1 MQIDAPT
8 VIGHH
13 VVVEGAAT
21 LTDRSHEERPRR
33 PQAQHTYHGVLE
45 PAHLTVTVETD
56 AVGLVAVP
64 GERHAVEGHPI
75 AVLDPR
81 RRLHQRRVAVRPRL
95 PAAESGLVYPP
106 LVAEHAPPFPLHGL
120 EQIAMH
126 TGGLGHEA
134 AHDVHPGSTTEVEPL
149 DHGLGDEPVARQVT
163 RRRICTGASDGPW
176 VRVHDPDRT
185 PVAWRPVSSTTPD
198 TTSPDTTVPQAM
210 DPVTADLTAADVA
223 WDLDTLLEAT
233 SVDELLD
240 RSDVLADELSNLRGS
255 IGELDAAALADAMRR
270 TADLQEM
277 QGRAGYYAMLR
288 FSEDALDSERGA
300 LMMKVQERG
309 TAIAAK
315 LVFFEIEW
323 AALPDER
330 VEELLADPVLDFCAH
345 HLRSARR
352 YRDHILSEPEEVV
365 LTEKSVSG
373 AAAWVRLFDE
383 LTSAITIDVPPGPAH
398 DALGGGS
405 GSVDDTTDDGDDSSG
420 AATVGLEQG
429 LSLLQHPNRE
439 VRRQAAAAVT
449 AGLEPGLRTRAFVF
463 NTLLL
468 DKSTD
473 DRMRGYP
480 SWISHRN
487 LANEATD
494 DSVQALIDAVVGRYE
509 IPQRWY
515 RLKAQVLGLDR
526 LADYDRMASVAED
539 ESSIGWAEA
548 TTIVRDAY
556 ASFSPEL
563 ADIVQRFYDESWID
577 APVRPGKRPGAF
589 CAYTVPSHHPYLLLN
604 WTSRNRDVLTLAHE
618 LGHGLHAYLSR
629 DQGVFHQS
637 TPLTLAETASVFGE
651 TVTNNALLA
660 RIDDPGERFALLAS
674 TLEDSIA
681 TVFRQVAMN
690 QFEDAV
696 HTARRDEG
704 ELSIE
709 RFGELWAASQ
719 EAMVGDSVEITEG
732 YRTWWSYIPHF
743 IGTPGYVYAY
753 AYGQLL
759 ALSVYARY
767 EERGAA
773 FVPAYLELLRS
784 GGSLEPAELGRIVDC
799 DLEDPGFWDAG
810 LAIVEGQ
817 LAAAEDA
824 ARAAGR
830 L

>member
-1 MQIDAPT
+1 
-8 VIGHH
+8 
-13 VVVEGAAT
+13 
-21 LTDRSHEERPRR
+21 
-33 PQAQHTYHGVLE
+33 
-45 PAHLTVTVETD
+45 
-56 AVGLVAVP
+56 
-64 GERHAVEGHPI
+64 
-75 AVLDPR
+75 
-81 RRLHQRRVAVRPRL
+81 
-95 PAAESGLVYPP
+95 
-106 LVAEHAPPFPLHGL
+106 
-120 EQIAMH
+120 
-126 TGGLGHEA
+126 
-134 AHDVHPGSTTEVEPL
+134 
-149 DHGLGDEPVARQVT
+149 
-163 RRRICTGASDGPW
+163 
-176 VRVHDPDRT
+176 
-185 PVAWRPVSSTTPD
+185 VSS
-198 TTSPDTTVPQAM
+198 TSPDTTTP
-210 DPVTADLTAADVA
+210 DPSPAGDPGPDADLTAADVA
-223 WDLDTLLEAT
+223 WNLEPLLDGTT
-233 SVDELLD
+233 VDDLLD
-240 RSDVLADELSNLRGS
+240 RSDVVADELANLRGT
-255 IGELDAAALADAMRR
+255 IAEMDASTLADAMRR
-270 TADLQEM
+270 SADLEEL

-288 FSEDALDSERGA
+288 FSEDTQDPERGA

-309 TAIAAK
+309 TALAAK

-352 YRDHILSEPEEVV
+352 YRDHLLTEPEEVL

-373 AAAWVRLFDE
+373 AGAWVRLFDE
-383 LTSAITIDVPPGPAH
+383 LTSAIT
-398 DALGGGS
+398 
-405 GSVDDTTDDGDDSSG
+405 VDIPDG
-420 AATVGLEQG
+420 TVGLEQG
-429 LSLLQHPNRE
+429 LSLLQHPDRE
-439 VRRQAAAAVT
+439 VRRAAADAVT

-473 DRMRGYP
+473 DRLRHYP
-480 SWISHRN
+480 TWVSSRN
-487 LANEATD
+487 LSNEATD
-494 DSVQALIDAVVGRYE
+494 DSVQALVDAVVARYE

-539 ESSIGWAEA
+539 ESSIGWSEA
-548 TTIVRDAY
+548 TTLVHDAY

-563 ADIVQRFYDESWID
+563 ADIVSRFYDERWID

-629 DQGVFHQS
+629 DQGVFHHS

-660 RIDDPGERFALLAS
+660 QLDDPGERFALLAS

-690 QFEDAV
+690 RFEESV
-696 HTARRDEG
+696 HTARREEG

-767 EERGAA
+767 QERGAA
-773 FVPAYLELLRS
+773 FVPAYLELLRA
-784 GGSLEPAELGRIVDC
+784 GGSMEPSELGRIVDC

-810 LAIVEGQ
+810 LAIVEDQ
-817 LAAAEDA
+817 LTAAEGA